1 MTGPIPILV
10 YHRIDDKRLSTSTS
24 PNVFR
29 KHMMWLS
36 RHGWRSL
43 SSDEF
48 AFYATRNNTFPCKSF
63 LLTFDDGYRSL
74 ATAALPILQEL
85 HFHATCFVATRQIME
100 EANAGEAHDSEER
113 AFLTWDEVKGL
124 HGSGLIDFQ
133 SHSHSHRRLR
143 EQSEAELTLDLRISQ
158 EVLSNRLALPRSC
171 FRHLAWPWGDASD
184 SSRAIAERM
193 GFQFQYT
200 VARLAFQH
208 SSSLQHIPRTC
219 YDGATF
225 ADFQIQFWLQ
235 SGPLSRP
242 WHAMYPLVRKLRRPG
257 TVPEAQHAPARDI
270 TPVRKQG

>member
-43 SSDEF
+43 SSEEF
-48 AFYATRNNTFPCKSF
+48 AFYASRNSTFPSKSF

-74 ATAALPILQEL
+74 GTAALPILQEL
-85 HFHATCFVATRQIME
+85 RFHATCFIATRQIVDE
-100 EANAGEAHDSEER
+100 SSVGDTHDSEER
-113 AFLTWDEVKGL
+113 AFLSWQEVKSL

-133 SHSHSHRRLR
+133 SHSHTHRRLW
-143 EQSEAELTLDLRISQ
+143 EQSEAELTLDLRTSQ
-158 EVLSNRLALPRSC
+158 EMLSNRLALPRSRFC
-171 FRHLAWPWGDASD
+171 HLAWPWGDASGA
-184 SSRAIAERM
+184 SRAIAERM
-193 GFQFQYT
+193 GFRFQYT

-208 SSSLQHIPRTC
+208 SSSLHDIPRTC

-235 SGPLSRP
+235 SGPLSKP
-242 WHAMYPLVRKLRRPG
+242 WHAMYPMARRLRRPG
-257 TVPEAQHAPARDI
+257 TAAEAQPMPRPDI
-270 TPVRKQG
+270 TPARKQG